1 MKYNYITIER
11 EYGSG
16 GTKIA
21 KGLAEKCQIPC
32 YGREILETVAQKR
45 NISVEAIEQ
54 YEEKATNSFLYTIFV
69 MNRIQSGDAD
79 MLPEEGHIYLE
90 EQKEILRVSK
100 AGPAIFLGHCAA
112 EALRDE
118 KGVAKVFIFADDKYK
133 KKRILEDY
141 GIEQSKAEETKKYY
155 DRKRSKYYQAYTQKK
170 WNDPKNYDIVLNSG
184 SLGVEGCIKV
194 LEGLLV

>member
-32 YGREILETVAQKR
+32 YGREILEAVAKKR

-90 EQKEILRVSK
+90 EQKEIQ
-100 AGPAIFLGHCAA
+100 IM
-112 EALRDE
+112 
-118 KGVAKVFIFADDKYK
+118 
-133 KKRILEDY
+133 KRIVLVRHGESQWNKENRFTGWYDVPLSDK
-141 GIEQSKAEETKKYY
+141 GI
-155 DRKRSKYYQAYTQKK
+155 
-170 WNDPKNYDIVLNSG
+170 L
-184 SLGVEGCIKV
+184 
-194 LEGLLV
+194 